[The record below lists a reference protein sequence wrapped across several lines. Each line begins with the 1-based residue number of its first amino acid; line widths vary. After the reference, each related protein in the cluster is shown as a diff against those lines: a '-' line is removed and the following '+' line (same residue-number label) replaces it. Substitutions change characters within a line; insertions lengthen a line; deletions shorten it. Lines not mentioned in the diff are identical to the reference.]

1 LTDDGNIEITG
12 RDLRDRGSQSDS
24 AHPLRYRR
32 AAS

>member
-12 RDLRDRGSQSDS
+12 RDLRNREIQSDS
-24 AHPLRYRR
+24 PHPFRYRR